1 MTVQDKFRFSLK
13 SQQSTSRTYTIP
25 LKHTFKNFILYNHKI
40 WITGILKFCLCMSP
54 VFIRSNYHWFVI
66 ASLHISLTVLP
77 SLMKGCIKEYK
88 EWKMITRGTR
98 LTDNKS
104 GRLKNQCSNQFS
116 KHRLANIDHMP
127 RLECCYLVTSVPFQP
142 ASEHTHPQIHTFQP
156 PPNRGLHEDPGRL
169 TPPRPP
175 KPSPAYPFPLFSLP
189 SHWPPLRRT
198 IVYFHSP
205 PRPCW
210 SKGGAAKS
218 LHYCLVFSCTPSLP
232 TRPDPIHSTQR
243 HHLYHPTVRERE
255 RDGARR
261 GKKTRRG
268 ERRWR
273 LRRERRKGRERER
286 EQEASAWVLRCLSES
301 ICQIVFTVWRLPCCF
316 SFFKHCPYWFFF
328 TAFFI
333 VSFNFYFLQP
343 SNPLCFFPTLRI
355 SSLKV
360 FSDNPISLFPWPAS
374 LLSSLLSSPTP
385 PPSSSEYILHLAV
398 V

>member
-54 VFIRSNYHWFVI
+54 LFIRSNYHWFVI

-104 GRLKNQCSNQFS
+104 GRLKNQCSNEFS

-156 PPNRGLHEDPGRL
+156 PPNRGLHQDPGRL

-189 SHWPPLRRT
+189 SHWPPQRRT

-210 SKGGAAKS
+210 SKGGGGQIVTLLS
-218 LHYCLVFSCTPSLP
+218 GLLLYPLPSRPGLTPFTVLKG
-232 TRPDPIHSTQR
+232 TICITQQS
-243 HHLYHPTVRERE
+243 
-255 RDGARR
+255 
-261 GKKTRRG
+261 
-268 ERRWR
+268 
-273 LRRERRKGRERER
+273 GRERER
-286 EQEASAWVLRCLSES
+286 RGKERKENKAGRKEM
-301 ICQIVFTVWRLPCCF
+301 
-316 SFFKHCPYWFFF
+316 
-328 TAFFI
+328 TA
-333 VSFNFYFLQP
+333 
-343 SNPLCFFPTLRI
+343 
-355 SSLKV
+355 
-360 FSDNPISLFPWPAS
+360 
-374 LLSSLLSSPTP
+374 
-385 PPSSSEYILHLAV
+385 
-398 V
+398 